1 MKNYM
6 IYVLG
11 ILTIMSFYKC
21 TDFLT
26 EESETNFT
34 SSTLFETR
42 EGLEKMVLAFY
53 AYERGIV
60 NKGNANGFLGAYLYG
75 ERTTDLVVFTTGDD
89 ANMSRYTSPGPT
101 SNIRGLLYSPFWT
114 HKYYLIGRA
123 NEVIF
128 HGNKLGDEAK
138 SLVAEASFW
147 RAYCYYGLYSRFS
160 KLYLTTEPVT
170 KENLDEL
177 VYAPAD
183 STAIFQLMYADLD
196 RAIASLPNTPENGM
210 TGRITKATA
219 HHLKALV
226 AAWAKDWSTVA
237 DNVDAID
244 GNGNFNLS
252 LVPDPATIFNKSDL
266 QSSETLW
273 AIKFSNERGGGT
285 GHRVGSQYVNIIAE
299 QSYTQRIINGQLVR
313 YHEENLGRQWGL
325 AFPNS
330 YLISLYPQND
340 KRLTAYY
347 KIHYT
352 YQNSEKLI
360 TIPVSKPVVVNGV
373 TVNSTT
379 NFSETPYKVQI
390 GDALHGRDV
399 FAATG
404 SKIDRRALLP
414 SSLKMADIWS
424 KPLDAD
430 GANASFKDL
439 MVFRLAET
447 YLLGAEAY
455 MHLGNQ
461 SKARGYYNRTWT
473 RAGNDEET
481 GEITFELI
489 RDEHARELAFEG
501 RRWDF
506 LKRNGIWFDQM
517 KSYAGDFTKFP
528 AASVPYNAATY
539 GISDGRNPNF
549 KPNPHYY
556 YDFNGADND
565 VLVRFNVRPFH
576 VNWPIPQDQ
585 IDAMGSENFPQN
597 PGY

>member
-1 MKNYM
+1 MKRNI
-6 IYVLG
+6 IYALG
-11 ILTIMSFYKC
+11 ILTVISFYRC
-21 TDFLT
+21 SDFLT

-53 AYERGIV
+53 AYEQGVV
-60 NKGNANGFLGAYLYG
+60 NKGNANGFLAAYLYG

-128 HGNKLGDEAK
+128 YGNKLGDEAK

-170 KENLDEL
+170 KENLNEL
-177 VYAPAD
+177 VYTPAD

-196 RAIASLPNTPENGM
+196 RAIASLPNTAENGM
-210 TGRITKATA
+210 TGRVTKATA

-244 GNGNFNLS
+244 GNGDLNLS
-252 LVPDPATIFNKSDL
+252 LVQDPANIFNKSDL

-273 AIKFSNERGGGT
+273 TIKFSNERGGGT

-299 QSYTQRIINGQLVR
+299 QSYTQRMINGQLVR

-347 KIHYT
+347 KIRYT

-360 TIPVSKPVVVNGV
+360 TIPVSQPVVVNGI

-379 NFSETPYKVQI
+379 NFSEAPYKVQI

-399 FAATG
+399 FSATG

-473 RAGNDEET
+473 RAGNNEET
-481 GEITFELI
+481 DEITFDMI

>member
-1 MKNYM
+1 MKKYI
-6 IYVLG
+6 IYALG
-11 ILTIMSFYKC
+11 ILTIMSFYRC
-21 TDFLT
+21 NDFLA
-26 EESETNFT
+26 EESETDFT

-42 EGLEKMVLAFY
+42 EGLEKMVLSFY
-53 AYERGIV
+53 AYEQGIV
-60 NKGNANGFLGAYLYG
+60 NKGNANGFLAAYLYG

-177 VYAPAD
+177 VYTPAD

-210 TGRITKATA
+210 TGRVTKATA

-244 GNGNFNLS
+244 SNGDFNLS
-252 LVPDPATIFNKSDL
+252 LVPDPANIFNKSDL

-299 QSYTQRIINGQLVR
+299 QSYTQRIVNGQLVR

-330 YLISLYPQND
+330 YLISLYPQKD

-360 TIPVSKPVVVNGV
+360 TIPVSQPVVVNGV

-379 NFSETPYKVQI
+379 NFAEAPYKVQI
-390 GDALHGRDV
+390 GDTLHGRDV

-461 SKARGYYNRTWT
+461 SKAREYYNQTWT

-481 GEITFELI
+481 GEITFDMI

-528 AASVPYNAATY
+528 AGSVPYNAATY
-539 GISDGRNPNF
+539 GVSDGRDPNF

-565 VLVRFNVRPFH
+565 VLVRFNVKPFH